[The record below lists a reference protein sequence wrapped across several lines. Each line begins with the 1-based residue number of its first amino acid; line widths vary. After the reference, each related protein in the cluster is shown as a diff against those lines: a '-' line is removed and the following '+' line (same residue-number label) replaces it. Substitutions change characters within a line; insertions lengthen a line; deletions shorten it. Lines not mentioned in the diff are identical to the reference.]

1 MSKNDDKILKLREQI
16 EKKKKEL
23 KNNCVKFTP
32 QTNCVLTLDGKTYN
46 LNVCNKEELTLLMI
60 KLYTYE
66 MSANDLDISS
76 LVISGFNIEW
86 WILDIKNKLKMLEI
100 KEETE
105 KLKSNEELLEQLLSE
120 DKKTELM
127 LDEIA
132 KTLE

>member
-1 MSKNDDKILKLREQI
+1 MNKNDDRILKLKEQI
-16 EKKKKEL
+16 EEKKKEL
-23 KNNCVKFTP
+23 KNNCVKFAP
-32 QTNCVLTLDGKTYN
+32 QTNCVLILDGKTYN

-60 KLYTYE
+60 KLHTYE

-86 WILDIKNKLKMLEI
+86 WFLDIKNKLKVLEI

-105 KLKSNEELLEQLLSE
+105 KLKSNEKLLEQLLSE

>member
-1 MSKNDDKILKLREQI
+1 MSKNDDRILKLREQI

-60 KLYTYE
+60 KLHTYE

-86 WILDIKNKLKMLEI
+86 WILDIKNKLKVLEI